1 MNPSVRIIFIII
13 FAVFLSCS
21 SLVEPDTSN
30 NQVDVFDQLWNQ
42 YDIYYSFFEHKGIDW
57 DAVYSEFRPL
67 ITNNTTD
74 RELFDIFSLMLSVL
88 KDGHAS
94 LDSKFDFYI
103 YEDYWKNE
111 PRNYFPGIIEKKY
124 LGKNTEKRDGIFT
137 FGGVNEDIGYIHI
150 ATFSGIKN
158 QFSNFSDIIDIMN
171 NFDSI
176 KGLIIDVRDN
186 GGGSEGNSA
195 IIASHFAD
203 QKRLYSWIRWKNGPG
218 HSDFSEAEAKYIE
231 PAKSTFLKPVVL
243 LTNKKCF
250 SACESFVLAMREF
263 PHVTVIGSTTGG
275 GSGSPILR
283 ELQNG
288 WVYRISRW
296 IQMTT
301 DHFIYEG
308 VGLSPEISIDI
319 SEADHD
325 NQIDSILEKA
335 IQLILK

>member
-1 MNPSVRIIFIII
+1 MKLSVRVIFTII

-21 SLVEPDTSN
+21 TLVEPDTYN
-30 NQVDVFDQLWNQ
+30 NHVDVFDQLWNQ
-42 YDIYYSFFEHKGIDW
+42 YDIYYSFFEHKAIDW

-67 ITNNTTD
+67 IANNTTD
-74 RELFDIFSLMLSVL
+74 RKLFGVLSTMLSVL

-94 LDSKFDFYI
+94 LDSKFDFYL
-103 YEDYWKNE
+103 YEDYWKNA
-111 PRNYFPGIIEKKY
+111 PRNYFPHIIEGQY
-124 LGKNTEKRDGIFT
+124 LGKNTQKRDGIFT
-137 FGGVNEDIGYIHI
+137 YGIINEDVGYIHI
-150 ATFSGIKN
+150 ETFSGNKN
-158 QFSNFSDIIDIMN
+158 QYSNFSDILNVFN
-171 NFDSI
+171 NF

-186 GGGSEGNSA
+186 GGGSEGNSD

-203 QKRLYSWIRWKNGPG
+203 QIRLYSWIRRKNGPG

-231 PAKSTFLKPVVL
+231 PANRTFLKPVVL

-250 SACESFVLAMREF
+250 SSCESFVLAMREF

-275 GSGSPILR
+275 GSGTPILR

-301 DHFIYEG
+301 DNYIYEG
-308 VGLSPEISIDI
+308 VGLSPDISIDI

-335 IQLILK
+335 IQLISK